1 MKPADELPI
10 EPLSEAAWQRVEQ
23 VVFDALDELAQS
35 VPPARPR
42 ARRWPLVALAA
53 LVAIQAVL
61 ALLFLYEPVGDDAR
75 ASLDS
80 ARFATGREATETLL
94 GDVAI
99 SIEPAS
105 ALVVVKDAAAGSL
118 VVLERGAARFS
129 VPPRERRPAFVVQAG
144 DVRVEVVGTRFRVER
159 VKGSASVHAYE
170 GVVRV
175 IAGGR
180 SALLRRGEHWPLAT
194 AAPPELATREV
205 QSAGPKTVTPE
216 PQPTSRDASPP
227 QTAATDRQKRFEQ
240 AALLEAGDPEQALR
254 LYRGLAAEGGR
265 WGENALYAMGRLEME
280 RGRRAAAAR
289 ILSNY
294 LARHPQG
301 GNASDARAL
310 LERLEHKPRGT
321 P

>member
-1 MKPADELPI
+1 MKPADEIPI
-10 EPLSEAAWQRVEQ
+10 EPLSEATWQRVEEA
-23 VVFDALDELAQS
+23 VFDALDEPAQS
-35 VPPARPR
+35 VPPSRR
-42 ARRWPLVALAA
+42 RTRRWPLVALAA

-61 ALLFLYEPVGDDAR
+61 ALVYLHEPGDDDTR
-75 ASLDS
+75 ATLDS
-80 ARFATGREATETLL
+80 ARFATGREGTETLL

-99 SIEPAS
+99 AIEPAS

-129 VPPRERRPAFVVQAG
+129 VPPRARRPAFVVQAG

-159 VKGSASVHAYE
+159 VKGSASVQAYE

-175 IAGGR
+175 TAGGR
-180 SALLRRGEHWPLAT
+180 SALLRGGDRWPPASAT
-194 AAPPELATREV
+194 PA
-205 QSAGPKTVTPE
+205 TVTPE
-216 PQPTSRDASPP
+216 PQPSPS
-227 QTAATDRQKRFEQ
+227 DRQRRFEQ
-240 AALLEAGDPEQALR
+240 AALLEAGEPEQALR

-289 ILSNY
+289 ILRDY

-301 GNASDARAL
+301 ANASDARAL
-310 LERLEHKPRGT
+310 LQRLQPKPRGT